1 MSQILDLLSIK
12 IYVFLNIKYNMNS
25 KTRREVMGIIAII
38 VGIIFIIDPKIVAYL
53 LGVILIIY
61 GIMELV
67 SRGRE

>member
-1 MSQILDLLSIK
+1 
-12 IYVFLNIKYNMNS
+12 MNS
-25 KTRREVMGIIAII
+25 KTRRAVMGIIAII

>member
-12 IYVFLNIKYNMNS
+12 IYVFLNIKYDMNS

-61 GIMELV
+61 GIMELI